1 MNKITNFL
9 TGAAVVAF
17 IGVIIVVLTK
27 LCTIGMLIVALL
39 LAAALVL
46 EFVYW
51 VFTTIRMKFLE
62 RKLYK
67 TVKKM
72 TYMLDEDYK
81 KERKEEVDKLL
92 EVAKND

>member
-17 IGVIIVVLTK
+17 IGVIIAVLTK

-51 VFTTIRMKFLE
+51 VFTTIRMKLIE

-81 KERKEEVDKLL
+81 KKRKEEVDKLL